1 MKTPTIR
8 PKAVVLPL
16 WSRRMLTPSL
26 WRAACS
32 CQVSG
37 RCPVCLE
44 WHRRLR
50 LRDLVAL
57 QIARRA

>member
-1 MKTPTIR
+1 MNANR
-8 PKAVVLPL
+8 PSAIVIPL
-16 WSRRMLTPSL
+16 RPGHMRLTPSL

-37 RCPVCLE
+37 RCPVCIE

-50 LRDLVAL
+50 LRALVAA
-57 QIARRA
+57 QIARES

>member
-1 MKTPTIR
+1 MNLR
-8 PKAVVLPL
+8 RHSAVVLPI
-16 WSRRMLTPSL
+16 WPRRLRPTRSL

-37 RCPVCLE
+37 RCSVCVE

-50 LRDLVAL
+50 LRELVAL
-57 QIARRA
+57 QIARES

>member
-1 MKTPTIR
+1 MIAPRSQAIVIPLR
-8 PKAVVLPL
+8 PA
-16 WSRRMLTPSL
+16 RMHLTASL

-37 RCPVCLE
+37 RCPVCVE

-50 LRDLVAL
+50 LGEQVAQ
-57 QIARRA
+57 QIAREG